1 MNDDNASL
9 KTVLI
14 LLNDVDPLLNKVT
27 KNKLMKELGWDCI
40 VVVDYEDAIKTFKSK
55 TADAVI
61 TEILILDDKN
71 RDGID
76 LVSEMRAIEQPNDK
90 KIPII
95 VFSELDDDNYQKK
108 ALEKGATAFFS
119 KNSVS
124 LNNFIAEIAQY
135 VN

>member
-76 LVSEMRAIEQPNDK
+76 LVSEMRAIEQSNDK

-95 VFSELDDDNYQKK
+95 VFSELDDDNYHKK

-119 KNSVS
+119 KNNIS
-124 LNNFIAEIAQY
+124 LNTFVAEVAQY
-135 VN
+135 I